1 VRPPVERPRQDIFKT
16 EEQDMF
22 SNSPMVQSM
31 RKGFAGSAYLIVTV
45 AAVTAIAAVILTTL
59 PATTKP
65 HPHDFATTAVL
76 P

>member
-1 VRPPVERPRQDIFKT
+1 
-16 EEQDMF
+16 MF